1 LKFLKKAIE
10 EEIQSENLVPGDI
23 IEVKNMSTMHCDAVL
38 LNGNVIVNE
47 SILTGESVPITKT
60 PIPFQAS
67 TPSTKLH
74 MAEHS
79 RHILF
84 SGTQVIQKRNYGR
97 EKTRCLVIRT
107 GFNTTKGELIRSILY
122 PKPVDYGFN
131 NDTYKYL
138 AGLSIIAIAGMIYTL
153 IVKIQRDVGVREI
166 ILRVLAVV
174 TTVVPPAL
182 PSALTACLVY
192 AQDRLKKKD
201 IYCISPSS
209 INLCGT
215 LNCFV
220 FDKTGTLTE
229 DGLDLKFV
237 MPLKSQNKKEFGK
250 LVEYSKNLDQGDLI
264 EAMATCHSLTYI
276 NGELAGD
283 PLDLKMFEFTRWD
296 LIEAT
301 ENEAENFDKIT
312 PAIVRSPGRERE
324 LALIKQFPFSSSLQR
339 MSVVTK
345 GLEDQNFMFYVKGS
359 PEKIFELSKSDTSN
373 LFLI

>member
-1 LKFLKKAIE
+1 
-10 EEIQSENLVPGDI
+10 
-23 IEVKNMSTMHCDAVL
+23 MHCDAVL

-47 SILTGESVPITKT
+47 SILTGESVPVTKT
-60 PIPFQAS
+60 PIPFQ
-67 TPSTKLH
+67 TGTQNTKLH

-84 SGTQVIQKRNYGR
+84 SGTQIIQKRNYGR

-107 GFNTTKGELIRSILY
+107 GFNTTKGELIRSILH

-138 AGLSIIAIAGMIYTL
+138 GGLSVIALAGMIYTL
-153 IVKIQRDVGVREI
+153 IVKVERDSGAFEI
-166 ILRVLAVV
+166 VFSVLAVV

-237 MPLKSQNKKEFGK
+237 LPLDSENKKEFGE
-250 LVEYSKNLDQGDLI
+250 LVDNSKDLDQQELM
-264 EAMATCHSLTYI
+264 ESMAICHSLTYI

-283 PLDLKMFEFTRWD
+283 PLDLKMFDFTGWE
-296 LIEAT
+296 LIEA
-301 ENEAENFDKIT
+301 NETDNFDKMT
-312 PAIVRSPGRERE
+312 PTIIRPVNGERE
-324 LALIKQFPFSSSLQR
+324 LAIVKQFPFSSSMQR
-339 MSVVTK
+339 MSVVVK
-345 GLEDQNFMFYVKGS
+345 GLHDENFMVYVKGS
-359 PEKIFELSKSDTSN
+359 PEKIFELSKPDTSN
-373 LFLI
+373 KYCFIF